1 MATTWYDGEV
11 TEIIDETPT
20 TKRFWV
26 KVPDLDRFDFQP
38 GQFVTMDLPIHEKRL
53 QRWRSYSIA
62 NAPADTNT
70 LEFCIVKLE
79 GGLATQYLFDDVKPG
94 SSIRFKGPNGVF
106 TLPSTI
112 EKDLVMICTGTGV
125 APFRSML
132 QHLQH
137 TSQAHRN
144 IHLIFGTRYA
154 EGILYQNEFI
164 ELQKTKPEFR
174 FSVALSKEP
183 AIDPALFDF
192 EVKSGY
198 VHQLYQSAYAEQR
211 DDVLFYLC
219 GWQNMVD
226 QAVINLENMGYQ
238 KNQIITELY
247 G

>member
-26 KVPDLDRFDFQP
+26 KIPDLDRFDFQP

-62 NAPADTNT
+62 NSPTETNT
-70 LEFCIVKLE
+70 LEFCIVKLA
-79 GGLATQYLFDDVKPG
+79 GGLATQYLFDEIRTG
-94 SSIRFKGPNGVF
+94 SAIRFKGPNGVF

-137 TSQAHRN
+137 TGKSHCN
-144 IHLIFGTRYA
+144 IHLIFGTRFS
-154 EGILYQNEFI
+154 EGILYRKEF
-164 ELQKTKPEFR
+164 ETLQKTMPGFH
-174 FSVALSKEP
+174 FSVALSKEESIAP
-183 AIDPALFDF
+183 EEF
-192 EVKSGY
+192 EFEIKSGY
-198 VHQLYQSAYAEQR
+198 VHQLYQSAYAPRE
-211 DDVLFYLC
+211 DVLFYLC

-226 QAVINLENMGYQ
+226 EAVLNLQNMGFQ
-238 KNQIITELY
+238 KSHLITELY